1 MLMLLCTTVHAAVTN
16 ELYPSD
22 LFGQKFRS
30 DYGTFTL
37 TVRDIE
43 SAPQWDGQSDPP
55 ISISR
60 AISSVTIH
68 LPLID
73 GDNWMLSRVG
83 LENFDGKGWYY
94 LVTFETHSTFAEG
107 QHHYVVTKYYTAA
120 VLMDGRV
127 LAPPENTEEM
137 KVEQPGPGYPPQG
150 VGFPDP

>member
-1 MLMLLCTTVHAAVTN
+1 MLLCTTAHAAVTN

-22 LFGQKFRS
+22 LFGQVIPS

-37 TVRDIE
+37 TVRDIG
-43 SAPQWDGQSDPP
+43 SAPRWDGHGDPP
-55 ISISR
+55 ISISQ

-73 GDNWMLSRVG
+73 EDSWILSRVG

-94 LVTFETHSTFAEG
+94 LVIFENHSTFTEG
-107 QHHYVVTKYYTAA
+107 ERHYVVIKNYTAA

-127 LAPPENTEEM
+127 LAPLENMDEK
-137 KVEQPGPGYPPQG
+137 KVEQSK
-150 VGFPDP
+150 D